1 MTVMTFAPASHA
13 ALFIA
18 REDRVEEIDFGTR
31 SAFDSGALA
40 FGGSG
45 AFAGLSSQALLSLF
59 SASGEKPVG
68 VEFNTINGTS
78 GDDFLS
84 GTMGDDT
91 IDGREGND
99 TIEDGGAG
107 NDTLIG
113 GEGDD
118 LIRIQRFS
126 APDTDIVG
134 VNAGVGNDILVIDS
148 TSGGHIIADMGDGD
162 DTVFVDRA
170 GTYTSEIILG
180 TGSDTVN
187 FQSSNS
193 ITILDFEAGD
203 GGDNFV
209 PDNLIFRAN
218 GFDASQ
224 NPFATGYLA
233 LVQDGNNVV
242 LEFYENGGFSGTPAI
257 IAEFLNT
264 QKDDFTAANFDGYDP
279 QAGGA
284 GETLTGTEGDDT
296 INGTDGDDTISGL
309 GGNDTIDGRFG
320 NDDIDG
326 GAGNDV
332 IEGGFGDDIIRGGE
346 GDDEIVD
353 PFGANEIH
361 GDAGN
366 DTISFTG
373 YFGGSQVTAPQRVF
387 GGDGNDTLLWSQN
400 ASNSLVADMGDGDD
414 RINFIFPVGE
424 TGLTLGLGSDIVD
437 VNGIQSIDTRDPIT
451 ITDFQTGDG
460 GDQLLWSDWIRQEAG
475 FFGDPDFNPF
485 SYNEVDLVQVGD
497 DVHIVYSFRNINGSS
512 TLFIFENTQVGDFT
526 AFNLEFD
533 PFAPTPLGD
542 DFTGTADDDDYDGT
556 NLDDTA
562 RGLAGRDQLDG
573 RAGDDLLDGGDDD
586 DDINGGAGDDTLAG
600 GAGNDLIRGG
610 TGADTIDGGEGNDDI
625 DAGSGDGA
633 RDTIDGGAG
642 DDRIIF
648 SGSNDLYV
656 GGAGFDT
663 LEIIAPGFGGLSE
676 ALILDLT
683 NFLVDGTFL
692 IGGQLVSDIE
702 NVEFIGDF
710 SAFDDTIIYGPN
722 YDFSVDVRGGNGND
736 TLTGGNGDDFIA
748 GGEGDDI
755 LSGLGGADSIDDQFG
770 NNTVD
775 GGAGDDSIVTGSGN
789 DVISGGDG
797 DDNIS
802 GGGGNDDIDG
812 GIGND
817 TIDTGR
823 GIDIVNAGAGD
834 DIVTVD
840 GFEAGD
846 DLDGGAGTD
855 TLQFANSIGA
865 LDIDLASLL
874 AGGVAAGFRNFENYD
889 FIFTALDDRVLLGD
903 SFADAVTLDGLEGN
917 DQIVGGSGDDSLT
930 GGDGA
935 DTLFGGLGDDMLFGG
950 NGPFNGLELDQL
962 FGGEGNDEL
971 HGNGLLDGGEGND
984 FVSGSGELIGGNG
997 DDIINS
1003 FGDADMVRGG
1013 AGFDTIALRGTSAT
1027 VLLDVGLNADSIDG
1041 ESGFYTVQATA
1052 DDTSLQWTG
1061 PLEQN
1066 PEEGRAIVQDI
1077 DVVSDG
1083 GFANFRIVG
1092 TELND
1097 QIHLTDLGTSVTID
1111 GSAPIHGLGGNDWII
1126 GSASDDLIFG
1136 GDGNDQIDASEG
1148 EDTVH
1153 GGRGNDRVT
1162 INSAGDVLIEL
1173 EGEGNDMVVASL
1185 DYTIGDHVET
1195 LELVGNARIGTGS
1208 STDNSILGNALDNDL
1223 FGLGGNDLLEG
1234 REGNDF
1240 LDGGLG
1246 DDHLIGGNGNDRL
1259 LDRNGFNILDG
1270 GEGDDTIEGD
1280 GRLIGGVGNDS
1291 LAGGANADF
1300 LNGGEGDDLLDGGD
1314 GDDTADYSDAFGPL
1328 VVDLRITGQQN
1339 TQAAG
1344 FDTLVSIERVIGTS
1358 DNDTITGNDVANVLT
1373 GGAGDDTLVGG
1384 GNVDI
1389 AVFSGDLSQYTIVQF
1404 TDRSFGVVG
1413 PDGQD
1418 RLFGIEFAQFDDQM
1432 FRLLP
1437 GVGVS
1442 VDFDANDSSS
1452 YQTAMNAIR
1461 DFDGNDLGGQGS
1473 WLLIGSI
1480 DVNGDG
1486 DIDQILVNDA
1496 IGRFATVGTAPDG
1509 LVYFE
1514 DHNWAGETRI
1524 AGIYI
1529 DPLVESGE
1537 VEAGSDFDSQR
1548 RFQNDLQIENINRV
1562 LGADDYDG
1570 DGIWEVY
1577 FALTD
1582 GTAYLRA
1589 LMHADGNIRYANYQS
1604 EEQVRDYL
1612 TSNGYDESTFGDWFS
1627 NSTGS
1632 QDTTTFVN
1640 VMDSEKTVEE
1650 EAPNVPPALV
1660 EHAFEV
1666 HHRPVDE
1673 WQAEFFG

>member
-1 MTVMTFAPASHA
+1 MPVMPFAPASNA
-13 ALFIA
+13 AQFIA
-18 REDRVEEIDFGTR
+18 SEDRVEGIDFGTL
-31 SAFDSGALA
+31 SAFDWSALA
-40 FGGSG
+40 YGGSG
-45 AFAGLSSQALLSLF
+45 ALAGLSSQALLSLF
-59 SASGEKPVG
+59 AASGEKPVG
-68 VEFNTINGTS
+68 VQFNTINGTS
-78 GDDFLS
+78 GDDFLA

-118 LIRIQRFS
+118 LIRIQRFA

-180 TGSDTVN
+180 AGSDTVN
-187 FQSSNS
+187 FQSSNG

-242 LEFYENGGFSGTPAI
+242 LEFYENGGFSGTPVI

-284 GETLTGTEGDDT
+284 GETLTGTEGDYT
-296 INGTDGDDTISGL
+296 INGTDGADTINGL
-309 GGNDTIDGRFG
+309 GGNDTIDGRIG
-320 NDDIDG
+320 NDTIDG
-326 GAGNDV
+326 GAGNDT
-332 IEGGFGDDIIRGGE
+332 ITGGQGDDTIHGGE
-346 GDDEIVD
+346 GDDIITD
-353 PFGANEIH
+353 AFGANIIH
-361 GDAGN
+361 GDGGN
-366 DTISFTG
+366 DTINITGFFGSSFSASPHQI
-373 YFGGSQVTAPQRVF
+373 FGGS
-387 GGDGNDTLLWSQN
+387 GNDVVNYGHSSTEGLILD
-400 ASNSLVADMGDGDD
+400 LGEGDD
-414 RINFIFPVGE
+414 RINFTFPVGDNS
-424 TGLTLGLGSDIVD
+424 LTLGLGQDIVD
-437 VNGIQSIDTRDPIT
+437 INGIQSISSSFPIT
-451 ITDFQTGDG
+451 ITDFQTGDA
-460 GDQLLWSDWIRQEAG
+460 GDQLVWGDFIAFRTG
-475 FFGDPDFNPF
+475 NDGDPDFNPF
-485 SYNEVDLVQVGD
+485 SYGEAELVQVGN
-497 DVHIVYSFRNINGSS
+497 DVHIVDGF
-512 TLFIFENTQVGDFT
+512 TLVVFQNTQLGDFT
-526 AFNLEFD
+526 TFNLGFD
-533 PFAPTPLGD
+533 PNAPTAPGET
-542 DFTGTADDDDYDGT
+542 FTGTAGRDFFTGTNRNDVMTGLGDDDSLEG
-556 NLDDTA
+556 
-562 RGLAGRDQLDG
+562 RG
-573 RAGDDLLDGGDDD
+573 GDDEVDGGD
-586 DDINGGAGDDTLAG
+586 
-600 GAGNDLIRGG
+600 GNDLL
-610 TGADTIDGGEGNDDI
+610 DGGEGNDTLIGGAGNDEIYGRGGADVI
-625 DAGSGDGA
+625 DAGDGDDYIDAGIDASGAGNVIDAGA
-633 RDTIDGGAG
+633 GNDTIVYSGPNDIIDGGEGFDTLEFIGTSGPVLSVAVDIDFTNQPIDG
-642 DDRIIF
+642 TILIGGRLTTGIENILYTGEYSNLDDRIIF
-648 SGSNDLYV
+648 
-656 GGAGFDT
+656 GANWT
-663 LEIIAPGFGGLSE
+663 
-676 ALILDLT
+676 
-683 NFLVDGTFL
+683 DG
-692 IGGQLVSDIE
+692 Q
-702 NVEFIGDF
+702 FI
-710 SAFDDTIIYGPN
+710 T
-722 YDFSVDVRGGNGND
+722 GGNGND
-736 TLTGGNGDDFIA
+736 TLTGTNGEDFLE
-748 GGEGDDI
+748 GGEGNDI
-755 LSGLGGADSIDDQFG
+755 LTGLGGIDQIDGSFGDDTIDAGDGDDSVTAGDGNDIVFG
-770 NNTVD
+770 GGGNDEIFAGAGNDTVD
-775 GGAGDDSIVTGSGN
+775 GGA
-789 DVISGGDG
+789 
-797 DDNIS
+797 
-802 GGGGNDDIDG
+802 
-812 GIGND
+812 GND

-823 GIDIVNAGAGD
+823 GIDIIDAGEGD
-834 DIVTVD
+834 DLVTLD

-846 DLDGGAGTD
+846 DIDGGAGND
-855 TLQFANSIGA
+855 TLRIFSSVGA
-865 LDIDLASLL
+865 LVFDFADISNGATGPLP
-874 AGGVAAGFRNFENYD
+874 VRNFET
-889 FIFTALDDRVLLGD
+889 FEFQFTGQGDNVILGD
-903 SFADAVTLDGLEGN
+903 AFVQDVELNGLEGN
-917 DQIVGGSGDDSLT
+917 DFIT
-930 GGDGA
+930 GGAGN
-935 DTLFGGLGDDMLFGG
+935 DTII
-950 NGPFNGLELDQL
+950 
-962 FGGEGNDEL
+962 GGEGVDVLRGGAGDDEINSARPGFDSDQGEELYGEAGNDRL
-971 HGNGLLDGGEGND
+971 FGSGLLDGGTGND
-984 FVSGSGELIGGNG
+984 FVSGSGELIGGEG
-997 DDIINS
+997 DDSIVS
-1003 FGDADMVRGG
+1003 FGDGDIIF
-1013 AGFDTIALRGTSAT
+1013 AGPGTNNIALRGASAT
-1027 VLLDVGLNADSIDG
+1027 VFLEAGLTADTIDG
-1041 ESGFYTVQATA
+1041 GSGFYTVQATA
-1052 DDTSLQWTG
+1052 DNSSLQWTG

-1066 PEEGRAIVQDI
+1066 PEEGRAIVDGI

-1097 QIHLTDLGTSVTID
+1097 QIHLNGFGTSVTID

-1126 GSASDDLIFG
+1126 GSDSDDLIFG

-1162 INSAGDVLIEL
+1162 VNSVGDVLIEL
-1173 EGEGNDMVVASL
+1173 EGEGDDTVVASL

-1208 STDNSILGNALDNDL
+1208 STDNSIFGNALDNEL

-1240 LDGGLG
+1240 LDGGMG

-1291 LAGGANADF
+1291 LTGGANADF
-1300 LNGGEGDDLLDGGD
+1300 LIGSEGDDLLDGGD

-1339 TQAAG
+1339 TLAAG

-1358 DNDTITGNDVANVLT
+1358 DNDTITGNDVANVFT

-1404 TDRSFGVVG
+1404 TDRSFGVIG

-1418 RLFGIEFAQFDDQM
+1418 RLFGIDFAQFDDQM

-1437 GVGVS
+1437 GTGVS
-1442 VDFDANDSSS
+1442 VDFNANDPSS
-1452 YQTAMNAIR
+1452 YQTAMSAIR

-1486 DIDQILVNDA
+1486 DVDHILVNDA

-1514 DHNWAGETRI
+1514 DHSWAGETRV

-1537 VEAGSDFDSQR
+1537 VIAGSDFDSQR

-1612 TSNGYDESTFGDWFS
+1612 TSNGYDENTFGDWFS

-1632 QDTTTFVN
+1632 SDTTTFVN

-1650 EAPNVPPALV
+1650 EAPGAPPALV

-1666 HHRPVDE
+1666 YDRPVDE